1 MEKFFELHDE
11 KIIGYKALTDAD
23 LGRRITSHQTHIGL
37 FDDVLTFLPNEPIIE
52 DSAMFI
58 YESNTDILSL
68 NFDRIANPDGT
79 FRSPK
84 IKVGGRGTVSL
95 VSTIREIARNAAGDI
110 TWFLF
115 WFGLQSGQAVFWL
128 FNNQSQAY
136 KDIVNIGLNLDN
148 NSKGRVTVND
158 SIFCQILSYIESTL
172 DVSTKNVIQE
182 LEIETQ
188 IPGKLIT
195 ERKIRRY
202 DIQRA
207 QTIFTEIGKKGEVLV
222 AEYFDKLKFENKI
235 KTYSWVNENSESGNP
250 YDFCYQDLA
259 DNVIYLDVKTTKF
272 DFEQRI
278 VYSDREIDFALTR
291 PKGCYNIYRV
301 YNLCENSAD
310 LRICKNCTSHF
321 SSINENILDFQR
333 KLMANESKVQSI
345 SIAFQPTINNL
356 SFDNK
361 ISLIG

>member
-115 WFGLQSGQAVFWL
+115 WFGLQSGQAVF
-128 FNNQSQAY
+128 
-136 KDIVNIGLNLDN
+136 V
-148 NSKGRVTVND
+148 R
-158 SIFCQILSYIESTL
+158 
-172 DVSTKNVIQE
+172 
-182 LEIETQ
+182 
-188 IPGKLIT
+188 IPF
-195 ERKIRRY
+195 
-202 DIQRA
+202 Q
-207 QTIFTEIGKKGEVLV
+207 GEK
-222 AEYFDKLKFENKI
+222 A
-235 KTYSWVNENSESGNP
+235 
-250 YDFCYQDLA
+250 
-259 DNVIYLDVKTTKF
+259 
-272 DFEQRI
+272 
-278 VYSDREIDFALTR
+278 
-291 PKGCYNIYRV
+291 
-301 YNLCENSAD
+301 
-310 LRICKNCTSHF
+310 
-321 SSINENILDFQR
+321 
-333 KLMANESKVQSI
+333 
-345 SIAFQPTINNL
+345 L
-356 SFDNK
+356 SFK
-361 ISLIG
+361 G